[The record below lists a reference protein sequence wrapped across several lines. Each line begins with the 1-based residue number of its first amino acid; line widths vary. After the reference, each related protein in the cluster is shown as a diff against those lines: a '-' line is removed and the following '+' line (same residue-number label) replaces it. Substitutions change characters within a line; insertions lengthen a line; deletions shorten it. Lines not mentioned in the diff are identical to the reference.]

1 MERKIRRC
9 VVCGSEYKFC
19 PRCNEDADKPLWYF
33 TFCAEQ
39 CKNIYNITSGYEDG
53 KITANVAKT
62 KLDELDL
69 SKLDKFGTSYK
80 ASIEK
85 INSTAVKEVIVD
97 EAVETIIE
105 TKNGENVENIEETA
119 ITEAVEE
126 EKVIKKS
133 KRAKKNVDVE

>member
-53 KITANVAKT
+53 KITIKCSPASRIYMGVGCRRCVRVNADNELLREATFEVKDNYGYVRITVEDEKGRHANTNAYFV
-62 KLDELDL
+62 DEL
-69 SKLDKFGTSYK
+69 
-80 ASIEK
+80 
-85 INSTAVKEVIVD
+85 
-97 EAVETIIE
+97 
-105 TKNGENVENIEETA
+105 
-119 ITEAVEE
+119 
-126 EKVIKKS
+126 KK
-133 KRAKKNVDVE
+133 

>member
-19 PRCNEDADKPLWYF
+19 PRCNEDADKALWYF

-62 KLDELDL
+62 KLDKLDL

-105 TKNGENVENIEETA
+105 TKDGENVENIEETA

-126 EKVIKKS
+126 KVIKKS
-133 KRAKKNVDVE
+133 KRAKRNVYVE

>member
-9 VVCGSEYKFC
+9 VVCSNEYKFC

-33 TFCAEQ
+33 TFCSEQ

-105 TKNGENVENIEETA
+105 TKDGENVENIEEIA
-119 ITEAVEE
+119 ITEAVE

-133 KRAKKNVDVE
+133 KRAKRNVYVE

>member
-62 KLDELDL
+62 KLDKLDL

-85 INSTAVKEVIVD
+85 ITSTAVKEVIVD

-105 TKNGENVENIEETA
+105 TKDGENVENIEETA

-126 EKVIKKS
+126 KVIKKS
-133 KRAKKNVDVE
+133 KRAKRNVYVE

>member
-62 KLDELDL
+62 KLDKLDL

-105 TKNGENVENIEETA
+105 TKDGENVENIEETA

-126 EKVIKKS
+126 KVIKKS
-133 KRAKKNVDVE
+133 KRAKRNVYVE

>member
-85 INSTAVKEVIVD
+85 INSTAAKEVIV
-97 EAVETIIE
+97 EETVETIIE
-105 TKNGENVENIEETA
+105 TKDGENVENIEETA

-126 EKVIKKS
+126 KVIKKS
-133 KRAKKNVDVE
+133 KRAKRNVYVE